1 MQPREV
7 PTRTTRTTRT
17 MAKRVKSGDFRAFE
31 VRSRE
36 PLRKLLERSK
46 IKLEKGKAFYQMTKV
61 GGKMD
66 VINQI

>member
-1 MQPREV
+1 
-7 PTRTTRTTRT
+7 